1 MVAWVPSLLKSRI
14 EILSRN
20 ALHGP
25 EGERSTEP
33 AIELDA
39 AQGGDEGPD
48 GEDAREGSRHGDG
61 ELLDIL
67 IQQFII
73 TVFVKII
80 FLKRSQHKIKFFLR
94 KPLSSLPRA
103 KS

>member
-1 MVAWVPSLLKSRI
+1 MVAWVPSLLQSRV

-33 AIELDA
+33 AIEL
-39 AQGGDEGPD
+39 QTSEGGDERPD
-48 GEDAREGSRHGDG
+48 GENSREGARHGDG
-61 ELLDIL
+61 ELLNTL
-67 IQQFII
+67 IQQFIQ

-80 FLKRSQHKIKFFLR
+80 FLKKI
-94 KPLSSLPRA
+94 SSLR
-103 KS
+103 

>member
-1 MVAWVPSLLKSRI
+1 MGGI
-14 EILSRN
+14 EIRRRN
-20 ALHGP
+20 GLDGP
-25 EGERSTEP
+25 EGEGSPEA
-33 AIELDA
+33 AIQLNA

-73 TVFVKII
+73 TV
-80 FLKRSQHKIKFFLR
+80 LKNNFF
-94 KPLSSLPRA
+94 K
-103 KS
+103 KDHNY

>member
-33 AIELDA
+33 AIEL
-39 AQGGDEGPD
+39 QTSKGGDEGPD
-48 GEDAREGSRHGDG
+48 GEDAREGTRDGDG

-73 TVFVKII
+73 TVLKNNFFKKI
-80 FLKRSQHKIKFFLR
+80 SNLR
-94 KPLSSLPRA
+94 
-103 KS
+103 

>member
-1 MVAWVPSLLKSRI
+1 MVAWVPDLLSWI

-39 AQGGDEGPD
+39 SKTGDEGPD
-48 GEDAREGSRHGDG
+48 GEDARKGSRHRDG
-61 ELLDIL
+61 ELLNTL
-67 IQQFII
+67 IQQFIL
-73 TVFVKII
+73 TVLKNNFFEKI
-80 FLKRSQHKIKFFLR
+80 LTLR
-94 KPLSSLPRA
+94 
-103 KS
+103 